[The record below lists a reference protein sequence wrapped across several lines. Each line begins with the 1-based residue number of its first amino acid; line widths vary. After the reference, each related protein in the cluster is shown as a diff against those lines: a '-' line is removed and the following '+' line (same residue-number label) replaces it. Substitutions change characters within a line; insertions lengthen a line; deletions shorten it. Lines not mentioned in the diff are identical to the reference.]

1 MYTRILF
8 LGDSVAAEP
17 TVGFVPMTVR
27 ILTNTIDVSV
37 SSVNSS
43 VPSSNVLDLLDR
55 VQELLPTQADP
66 FAVACILVGIND
78 SKILAQFHEPLV
90 PLELFGSRL
99 RMLVERLEGTG
110 SSVALCGL
118 PDLHF
123 ARIRANETLREFWYW
138 KPADYH
144 AYTAVIR
151 DLAAESRARAFIDLD
166 AAFKAAPPDTDALF
180 GPDGVHPSALGHAV
194 IADAVSAGLA
204 GLLQGN
210 HCTVTG

>member
-8 LGDSVAAEP
+8 LGDSVAAE
-17 TVGFVPMTVR
+17 TAIGFVPMTVR
-27 ILTNTIDVSV
+27 ILSDTVDVSV

-55 VQELLPTQADP
+55 VQELLPTQTDP

-90 PLELFGSRL
+90 PLALFGSRL

-110 SSVALCGL
+110 STVALCGL

-123 ARIRANETLREFWYW
+123 ARIEANKALREFWYW
-138 KPADYH
+138 KPEDYH
-144 AYTAVIR
+144 AYNAVIR
-151 DLAAESRARAFIDLD
+151 DLAGASHTRAFVDLD
-166 AAFKAAPPDTDALF
+166 AAFKAGQADLDMLF

-204 GLLQGN
+204 SLLRGS